1 VTGFSVPA
9 RRRAPFH
16 IRRAW
21 PGTRESLCYIRPM
34 LGDQLCIASWRARSG
49 SFVGLMTLYESNYIR
64 LGWLAG
70 DLRVLGGEHHSR
82 PASDC
87 ELRLSVL
94 ERGPY
99 TTMLQLT
106 YAFDAGDRALDA
118 PDLAVRV
125 YHDARVAEAH
135 AFGAARSAGGR
146 PVDGEGLAARWTRNV
161 MLNKWLEYCVE
172 RGHRFG
178 ADRP

>member
-1 VTGFSVPA
+1 
-9 RRRAPFH
+9 
-16 IRRAW
+16 
-21 PGTRESLCYIRPM
+21 M
-34 LGDQLCIASWRARSG
+34 LGDDLCAVSWRARPG

-70 DLRVLGGEHHSR
+70 DLRVLAGEHRSR
-82 PASDC
+82 AARDV
-87 ELRLSVL
+87 ELKLTVL
-94 ERGPY
+94 ERSPY

-106 YAFDAGDRALDA
+106 YVFGAEPEWPDA

-135 AFGAARSAGGR
+135 AFGAAARAGADRG
-146 PVDGEGLAARWTRNV
+146 DLGSRWARNV
-161 MLNKWLEYCVE
+161 MLNKWLEYCVD

-178 ADRP
+178 AASS

>member
-1 VTGFSVPA
+1 
-9 RRRAPFH
+9 
-16 IRRAW
+16 
-21 PGTRESLCYIRPM
+21 M
-34 LGDQLCIASWRARSG
+34 LGDQLCAVSWRSRPG

-70 DLRVLGGEHHSR
+70 DLRMLAGSHSSQ
-82 PASDC
+82 AHADC
-87 ELRLSVL
+87 ELQLRVV

-106 YAFDAGDRALDA
+106 YAFGRGDEVPDA
-118 PDLAVRV
+118 PDLAVRI

-135 AFGAARSAGGR
+135 AIGTPLRRSVR
-146 PVDGEGLAARWTRNV
+146 LPVDGDGLDARWARNV
-161 MLNKWLEYCVE
+161 MLNKWLEYCVD

-178 ADRP
+178 AVAR

>member
-1 VTGFSVPA
+1 
-9 RRRAPFH
+9 
-16 IRRAW
+16 
-21 PGTRESLCYIRPM
+21 M
-34 LGDQLCIASWRARSG
+34 LGDHLCAVSWRARPG

-70 DLRVLGGEHHSR
+70 DLRGLAGEHRSR
-82 PASDC
+82 IATDV
-87 ELRLSVL
+87 ELKLTVL

-106 YAFDAGDRALDA
+106 YAFGGEPERPDA

-135 AFGAARSAGGR
+135 AVGGAPARAAVR
-146 PVDGEGLAARWTRNV
+146 LPVDGGDLGSRWARNV
-161 MLNKWLEYCVE
+161 MLNKWLEYCVD

-178 ADRP
+178 PAHA